1 MSLNNTTLTIHS
13 QFTQDRTAITCATV
27 SNRKPAF
34 LWLGHLTWKQSGAA
48 DSLPVVVP
56 LCRPQMLLKALRL
69 AIVLPSE
76 RNWAR
81 IDLPLQLI
89 SAK

>member
-1 MSLNNTTLTIHS
+1 MRDCTPTGNLLPSGW
-13 QFTQDRTAITCATV
+13 AILPG
-27 SNRKPAF
+27 SSP
-34 LWLGHLTWKQSGAA
+34 GAA

-56 LCRPQMLLKALRL
+56 LCRPQMLLKALRS

>member
-1 MSLNNTTLTIHS
+1 MNLSPRVNLQNTGPRSHARLYP
-13 QFTQDRTAITCATV
+13 
-27 SNRKPAF
+27 NRKPAS
-34 LWLGHLTWKQSGAA
+34 LWLGHLTWQQSWAA

-56 LCRPQMLLKALRL
+56 LCRPQMLLKALRS